1 MPALWLPDPDDW
13 PSWAL
18 VDRDLLLHAR
28 DERPFL
34 ESAAALAVE
43 FGELSALLARA
54 QPTRDGAAPGD
65 AAAQARLRD
74 DAVLCGLAV
83 RIGKLTRRLAAET
96 YEGRGELQLLLD
108 REIFTST
115 AALAYL
121 LRGRPERFEAFVRD
135 GLRADRDVWQHLDN
149 NRDLRGGDNLPQEQ
163 RMRDRLARSFRLAG
177 VEPDDLDLDA
187 PSGWPQLGAQLD
199 AIGEPEA
206 QRMHQLGADAVHGA
220 WNELVTHHLR
230 ADREGGAEGGSVV
243 GPKLEWSPA
252 RVQPLTAVAIQGSR
266 VMAAYARHLG
276 HDVAEAFRDKYLDLA
291 SRASL
296 TDQLHEEYLERA
308 DITLHLLDPDD
319 DRSG

>member
-1 MPALWLPDPDDW
+1 MPAAWLPDPDDW
-13 PSWAL
+13 PTWAL
-18 VDRDLLLHAR
+18 IDRDVLVHAR

-34 ESAAALAVE
+34 EAAAALVTE
-43 FGELSALLARA
+43 FGELTALLARA
-54 QPTRDGAAPGD
+54 QPARDGAAEDD
-65 AAAQARLRD
+65 ARADGAASETQQRD

-83 RIGKLTRRLAAET
+83 RIVKLIRRLAAET

-121 LRGRPERFEAFVRD
+121 LRGRRDRFEAFVRD
-135 GLRADRDVWQHLDN
+135 GLRVDRDVWQHLDN
-149 NRDLRGGDNLPQEQ
+149 NRDLRSGDNLPQEQ
-163 RMRDRLARSFRLAG
+163 RMRDRLARSFELAG
-177 VEPDDLDLDA
+177 VEPGELDLAA
-187 PSGWPQLGAQLD
+187 PSGWPAVGAQLE
-199 AIGEPEA
+199 AIGEPDA

-230 ADREGGAEGGSVV
+230 AGLEGGIRGGPFL

-291 SRASL
+291 GRASL
-296 TDQLHEEYLERA
+296 ADRLHEEYLERA
-308 DITLHLLDPDD
+308 DIDLGLGDA
-319 DRSG
+319 